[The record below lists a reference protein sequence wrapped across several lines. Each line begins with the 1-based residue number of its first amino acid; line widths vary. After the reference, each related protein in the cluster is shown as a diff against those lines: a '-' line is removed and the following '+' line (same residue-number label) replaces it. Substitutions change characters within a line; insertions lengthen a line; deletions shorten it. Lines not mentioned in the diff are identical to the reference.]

1 MKSRKMRREGRVL
14 CVWEKGNAW
23 GILMGR
29 PEEKKPLEP
38 PGFRWGGGN
47 NITTNLKGTG
57 WNGLG

>member
-1 MKSRKMRREGRVL
+1 ML